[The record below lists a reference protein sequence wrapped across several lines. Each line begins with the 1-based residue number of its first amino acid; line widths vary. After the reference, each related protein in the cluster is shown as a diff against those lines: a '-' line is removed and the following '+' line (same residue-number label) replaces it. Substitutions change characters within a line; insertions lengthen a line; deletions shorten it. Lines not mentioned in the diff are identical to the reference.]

1 MFVILTHSRT
11 GIGPLRK
18 NCGSVVTD
26 DKEMATLLNNSFCSG
41 FPRED
46 LDDLPNID
54 TLPSNSIISN
64 ILITRE
70 EFKSKIDNL
79 KT

>member
-1 MFVILTHSRT
+1 MQKGHLRKNFLKIRKPFDSYVRNITHSRT

-26 DKEMATLLNNSFCSG
+26 NKEMATLLNNSFCSG

-54 TLPSNSIISN
+54 TLPSIV
-64 ILITRE
+64 
-70 EFKSKIDNL
+70 
-79 KT
+79 